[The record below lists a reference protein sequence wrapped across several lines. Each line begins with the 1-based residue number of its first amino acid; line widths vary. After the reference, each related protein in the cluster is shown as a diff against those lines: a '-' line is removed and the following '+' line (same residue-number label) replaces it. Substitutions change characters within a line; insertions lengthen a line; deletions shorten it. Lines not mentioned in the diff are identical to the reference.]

1 MVTKAHLK
9 FGMKKDGLA
18 SAVVMNQVAD
28 AGVCASTQ
36 EFMLAVGTNTLP
48 ILCKTDNKKYDAEV
62 VVTNHMPSGSFRGYG
77 VHGVYGSGKSGNY
90 GGMYK
95 AGY

>member
-62 VVTNHMPSGSFRGYG
+62 VVTNHMLPVPSADTATWSLRLW
-77 VHGVYGSGKSGNY
+77 
-90 GGMYK
+90 
-95 AGY
+95 

>member
-28 AGVCASTQ
+28 AGVCGTAAGVVDHLIA
-36 EFMLAVGTNTLP
+36 EHLHFLMVVGAATVMTLRLMP
-48 ILCKTDNKKYDAEV
+48 GV
-62 VVTNHMPSGSFRGYG
+62 VMVWRPGPLLPAATTTISRRPRPR
-77 VHGVYGSGKSGNY
+77 
-90 GGMYK
+90 
-95 AGY
+95 